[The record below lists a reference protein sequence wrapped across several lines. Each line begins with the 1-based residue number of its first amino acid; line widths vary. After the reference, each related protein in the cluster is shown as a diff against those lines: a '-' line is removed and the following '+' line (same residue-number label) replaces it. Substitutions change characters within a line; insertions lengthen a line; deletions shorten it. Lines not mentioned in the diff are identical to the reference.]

1 MAHTHVSTHVHT
13 HAHTHIHTHHNLP
26 LKFLKFLVH
35 ALEDLPL
42 LAEVVNML
50 LQGGILCQTTVEAF
64 EVCRTH
70 THEAH
75 DDTASHHAGGTRT
88 LSNLF
93 SSTLILFHVLM
104 CCCWLLS
111 TCRRHRHASH
121 SPHWHSSLN
130 PSDPIHPALDPTPY
144 PPVSLRCWLICCCLS
159 RILLS
164 SSLTT
169 CCSSTI
175 SLS

>member
-1 MAHTHVSTHVHT
+1 MLSKTSLSWRRWSICCCREAFYVG
-13 HAHTHIHTHHNLP
+13 
-26 LKFLKFLVH
+26 
-35 ALEDLPL
+35 PL
-42 LAEVVNML
+42 LKL
-50 LQGGILCQTTVEAF
+50 LRA
-64 EVCRTH
+64 CRTH

-75 DDTASHHAGGTRT
+75 DDTASHHAGGTCT
-88 LSNLF
+88 LPSLF
-93 SSTLILFHVLM
+93 SSALILFHMLM

-164 SSLTT
+164 SSLAA